1 MQAMK
6 IKIAL
11 SGALAITGML
21 GIQTVSAQTATSP
34 WLTGTAELGYV
45 STSGNSESNNI
56 NAKLSLARETKSWL
70 HSLKL
75 AGIGASSEVSNNGVS
90 NSQRSAEKYNFE
102 YQADRKLDETKSLYA
117 FANYEKDRFSGFD
130 EQSAVGVGYGHK
142 VLNKLTQQMQIDIG
156 PAYRVNNPVQGSSE
170 SEVVLHVGENYF
182 WDFSETAK
190 LEQFL
195 VIDAGNDNTISR
207 LGLSDTAK
215 LTGALALK
223 LATEWKLTDN
233 PGFNAGGGEFEDL
246 DSVTT
251 ANISYSF

>member
-11 SGALAITGML
+11 SAVLIITGIL
-21 GIQTVSAQTATSP
+21 TTQTVSAQSTTSP
-34 WLTGTAELGYV
+34 WLSGSAELGYV
-45 STSGNSESNNI
+45 NTTGNSESNNI

-90 NSQRSAEKYNFE
+90 SSQRSAEKYNFE
-102 YQADRKLDETKSLYA
+102 YQADRKLDEIKSLYA
-117 FANYEKDRFSGFD
+117 FTNYEKDRFSGFD

-142 VLNKLTQQMQIDIG
+142 VLNQLNQQMQIEVG
-156 PAYRVNNPVQGSSE
+156 PAYRINNPIQGTSE
-170 SEVVLHVGENYF
+170 KEVVLHLGENYV

-190 LEQFL
+190 FEQFL

-207 LGLSDTAK
+207 LGVSVTAK

-223 LATEWKLTDN
+223 LATEWKLTEN
-233 PGFNAGGGEFEDL
+233 PGFDASGGEFDDL

>member
-1 MQAMK
+1 MQVTK
-6 IKIAL
+6 IKAAL
-11 SGALAITGML
+11 SGALVITSVL
-21 GIQTVSAQTATSP
+21 ATETVSAQTATSP

-56 NAKLSLARETKSWL
+56 NAKLSLARETKNWL

-75 AGIGASSEVSNNGVS
+75 AGIGASSEVSNNGTS

-102 YQADRKLDETKSLYA
+102 YQASRKLDEVRSLYA

-130 EQSAVGVGYGHK
+130 EQSSVGVGYGHK
-142 VLNKLTQQMQIDIG
+142 VINRLTQQMQIDIG

-170 SEVVLHVGENYF
+170 SEVVLHIGENYA

-195 VIDAGNDNTISR
+195 VIDAGNDNTISK
-207 LGLSDTAK
+207 LGLSVTAK

-223 LATEWKLTDN
+223 LATEW
-233 PGFNAGGGEFEDL
+233 
-246 DSVTT
+246 
-251 ANISYSF
+251 

>member
-11 SGALAITGML
+11 RGALAITGML
-21 GIQTVSAQTATSP
+21 GIQTVSAQTATSQ

-156 PAYRVNNPVQGSSE
+156 PAYRVNNPVQGGSE
-170 SEVVLHVGENYF
+170 SEAVLHVGENYV

-207 LGLSDTAK
+207 LGLSVTAK

-233 PGFNAGGGEFEDL
+233 PGFNAGGEEFEDL